1 MAARTAGLAAEGG
14 VEAVVG
20 EAVSVRKAASG
31 RVRRAAH
38 RPRRANLEMPSVPR
52 AKSTRSRTAMDVL
65 LAEAASHHERAE
77 RPERESEPTYAVPV
91 TERPVAPPEI
101 KVESDSKEE
110 SAPPRRGWWQR

>member
-1 MAARTAGLAAEGG
+1 
-14 VEAVVG
+14 
-20 EAVSVRKAASG
+20 
-31 RVRRAAH
+31 
-38 RPRRANLEMPSVPR
+38 
-52 AKSTRSRTAMDVL
+52 MDVL
-65 LAEAASHHERAE
+65 LPEAASHHERVE